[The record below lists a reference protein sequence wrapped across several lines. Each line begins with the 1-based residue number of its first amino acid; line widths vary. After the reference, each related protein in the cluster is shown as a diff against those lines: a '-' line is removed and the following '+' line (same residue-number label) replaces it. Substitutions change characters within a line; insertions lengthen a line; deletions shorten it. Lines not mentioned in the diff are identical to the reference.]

1 LSWDQESSGCEVRR
15 IVCTHAKRDRKG
27 PRHQGSAIGANVLR
41 ASKQKSR
48 TAPRSVHRH
57 RGATSDRLDHV
68 DELEGRDQSCPLFVF
83 QQCLKRSSDDHV
95 RQRRSKGHITFVEET
110 GEFVCNL
117 ATWDLRE
124 AVKESSWTFP
134 SGVNEMEAVGLE
146 AVASLL
152 VKPPRVKAAP
162 CALECKWLRTVRL
175 DDIDGK
181 PAPRFIA
188 FGQVIGVHIDERFI
202 RDGLV
207 DTAAMKPIMRAGY
220 HDYFFVSE
228 DSRFSM
234 RHFKRQRPR
243 IEGIDQ

>member
-1 LSWDQESSGCEVRR
+1 MFY
-15 IVCTHAKRDRKG
+15 KPRDRNHGLPHDPFTAIVG
-27 PRHQGSAIGANVLR
+27 PRPIGWITSMS
-41 ASKQKSR
+41 SKGEINL
-48 TAPRSVHRH
+48 APYSFFNSV
-57 RGATSDRLDHV
+57 
-68 DELEGRDQSCPLFVF
+68 
-83 QQCLKRSSDDHV
+83 SSDPPMIMFASDG
-95 RQRRSKGHITFVEET
+95 RKDTITFVEET

-124 AVKESSWTFP
+124 AVKETSWTFA

-146 AVASLL
+146 AAPSLL

-162 CALECKWLRTVRL
+162 CALECKWLRTLRL

-202 RDGLV
+202 KDGLV

-220 HDYFFVSE
+220 HDYFFASA
-228 DSRFSM
+228 DTRFSM
-234 RHFKRQRPR
+234 RHFKHQRPR

>member
-1 LSWDQESSGCEVRR
+1 MFYRP
-15 IVCTHAKRDRKG
+15 RDRNHGLPHDPFTAIVG
-27 PRHQGSAIGANVLR
+27 PRPIGWITSMS
-41 ASKQKSR
+41 SKGEINL
-48 TAPRSVHRH
+48 APYSFFNSV
-57 RGATSDRLDHV
+57 
-68 DELEGRDQSCPLFVF
+68 
-83 QQCLKRSSDDHV
+83 SSDPPMIMFASDG
-95 RQRRSKGHITFVEET
+95 RKDTITFVEQT

-124 AVKESSWTFP
+124 AVKETSWTFP
-134 SGVNEMEAVGLE
+134 SGVNEMAAVGLE
-146 AVASLL
+146 AVPSLL

-162 CALECKWLRTVRL
+162 CALECKWLRTLRL

-202 RDGLV
+202 KDGLV

-220 HDYFFVSE
+220 HDYFFASE
-228 DSRFSM
+228 ATRFSM